1 MKAERLED
9 LGRIREKLD
18 QLLNIEFC
26 GWGDRYKRDRFVN
39 HYLNNDDGLEELG
52 WALSKVRDGLLDC
65 LTIAQGDEE

>member
-1 MKAERLED
+1 MVGA
-9 LGRIREKLD
+9 
-18 QLLNIEFC
+18 IE
-26 GWGDRYKRDRFVN
+26 YKRDQFVN